1 MAEAAIFLNSGP
13 LFSGERL
20 ETMEDLADWK
30 SVDAEAQLAFD
41 RIRETYEKHSTL
53 LAGGP
58 TAVETRYFLV
68 GPVLHALGFTHTVF
82 EPVELSDGRVAR
94 VDHVCFG
101 SGAEFGEAE
110 PSRGSASF
118 FRSALC
124 IGRAVEWGNDFTT
137 TSAAPVRQAAVEEGD
152 DPVPAPP
159 MPQPLEAGIAP
170 TVELDLL
177 LRATGKDFGILTN
190 GNEWRIYHRSSS
202 SQRETFFQADMIGAM
217 KSDFEDFKRF
227 YLIFRKEAFV
237 KTDGITCFLDS
248 LLA

>member
-20 ETMEDLADWK
+20 ETMEDLAEWK
-30 SVDAEAQLAFD
+30 SVDAEAQQAFE

-58 TAVETRYFLV
+58 SAIETRYFLV

-94 VDHVCFG
+94 VDHVCFAN
-101 SGAEFGEAE
+101 GAEFGEAE
-110 PSRGSASF
+110 TSRGSISF
-118 FRSALC
+118 FRNALC
-124 IGRAVEWGNDFTT
+124 IGRAVEWGTDFTT
-137 TSAAPVRQAAVEEGD
+137 TSVAPVRQAPVEDE
-152 DPVPAPP
+152 PVPAPP

-170 TVELDLL
+170 TVELDIL

-190 GNEWRIYHRSSS
+190 GSEWRIYHRSSS
-202 SQRETFFQADMIGAM
+202 GQRETFFQADMVGAM

-227 YLIFRKEAFV
+227 YLLFRKEAFV
-237 KTDGITCFLDS
+237 KTDGVSCFLDG